1 MRLLSS
7 ALVRYS
13 LSHYSSIKAIGASI
27 GCTKGI
33 SPCRN
38 LPFCQGFKALFRLLD
53 GRSDD
58 ARRHGVQVELQNG
71 RADPRRRSGGTLQ
84 SLSAHSKKRAIL
96 RSTVKYMSHGTAT
109 NERIMPVEAISIS

>member
-38 LPFCQGFKALFRLLD
+38 LPFCHGLEALFRLLD

-71 RADPRRRSGGTLQ
+71 RADPRRRSGSTL
-84 SLSAHSKKRAIL
+84 
-96 RSTVKYMSHGTAT
+96 
-109 NERIMPVEAISIS
+109 

>member
-1 MRLLSS
+1 MHPSDAPRGYPL
-7 ALVRYS
+7 A
-13 LSHYSSIKAIGASI
+13 K
-27 GCTKGI
+27 
-33 SPCRN
+33 N
-38 LPFCQGFKALFRLLD
+38 LFFRQGFKALFRLLD

>member
-1 MRLLSS
+1 MHQGDIPLRFFL
-7 ALVRYS
+7 
-13 LSHYSSIKAIGASI
+13 K
-27 GCTKGI
+27 
-33 SPCRN
+33 CRFG
-38 LPFCQGFKALFRLLD
+38 LHGLEALFGLLD
-53 GRSDD
+53 CRSDD

-96 RSTVKYMSHGTAT
+96 RSTVKYTSHGTAM

>member
-1 MRLLSS
+1 MK
-7 ALVRYS
+7 VY
-13 LSHYSSIKAIGASI
+13 GASN

-33 SPCRN
+33 SPCLN
-38 LPFCQGFKALFRLLD
+38 LFFRQGLKALFRLLD

-58 ARRHGVQVELQNG
+58 TRRHGVQVELQNG